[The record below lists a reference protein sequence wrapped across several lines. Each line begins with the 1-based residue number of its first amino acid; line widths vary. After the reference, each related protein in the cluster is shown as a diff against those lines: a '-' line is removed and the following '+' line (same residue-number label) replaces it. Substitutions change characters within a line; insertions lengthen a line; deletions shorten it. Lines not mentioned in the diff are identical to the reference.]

1 MFLDI
6 IIIVLL
12 AWGAY
17 KGWTSGFLKQLVSL
31 LGFLVGLFV
40 ANMLYRSFG
49 DFLAPQLGAS
59 PTTANIL
66 AFIVI
71 WVMVPLL
78 LGMLVALPS
87 KWMRGTALGVFN
99 NILGLLVGVLKYLV
113 LLCCLFKVIGF
124 LGMASTEKKE
134 ASHLYAPVVHSL
146 DFVFDE
152 AVSKVAS
159 QKEHSTIDSTKQEE

>member
-6 IIIVLL
+6 IILMIL

-40 ANMLYRSFG
+40 ANMLYKSFG
-49 DFLAPQLGAS
+49 EFLAPQLGAS
-59 PTTANIL
+59 PTMANIL

-71 WVMVPLL
+71 WVVVPLL

-87 KWMRGTALGVFN
+87 KWMKGSALGTLN
-99 NILGLLVGVLKYLV
+99 NILGLLIGVFKYVV
-113 LLCCLFKVIGF
+113 LLCCLFKVMGV
-124 LGMASTEKKE
+124 LGMVSQEKKNAST
-134 ASHLYAPVVHSL
+134 LYAPVVKSL
-146 DFVFDE
+146 DFVFDK
-152 AVSKVAS
+152 AVSQATDKSDDAETDSVN
-159 QKEHSTIDSTKQEE
+159 KEN